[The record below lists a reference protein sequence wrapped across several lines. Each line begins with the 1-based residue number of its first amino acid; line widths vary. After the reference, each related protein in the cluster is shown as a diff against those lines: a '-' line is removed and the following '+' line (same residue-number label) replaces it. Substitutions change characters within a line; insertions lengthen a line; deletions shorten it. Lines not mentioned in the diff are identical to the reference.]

1 MGSSSAMSDPRPPY
15 FAMRVL
21 RLATKTA
28 LAQHCG
34 TDVLAL
40 LCVIAVTEDARRYR
54 GPVAFWNDQ
63 LLTLLGFGKWDRLD
77 RARKAAVKAG
87 WLLYEPGGRHKVGLY
102 RVVIPADLQG
112 ISDTAVDEGSTPES
126 GYQEGER
133 QRELQ
138 GERAGER
145 QGEPSYLIPQPEP
158 SPSNGDGDEWRGI
171 EKQLRAEGVRE
182 GREAIQQAREA
193 GCSPADIQAVI
204 DYFRSRRDAWEL
216 PEAALYRR
224 VLNAT
229 PDQLANDPAT
239 WFPFKP
245 AFLRREQSA
254 KEARQRIVE
263 AQTKALAPKQPEL
276 TDAERQELSAKFAET
291 IARLRAGNPRQITTQ
306 DSSLVS
312 ALKLSDDRAEFV
324 TAGDDS
330 PRLMHEGDARSPP
343 APTAPMETD
352 APRNEASAR
361 GSSITHQVPS
371 KEPMT

>member
-1 MGSSSAMSDPRPPY
+1 MPASP
-15 FAMRVL
+15 VV
-21 RLATKTA
+21 
-28 LAQHCG
+28 
-34 TDVLAL
+34 TD
-40 LCVIAVTEDARRYR
+40 
-54 GPVAFWNDQ
+54 
-63 LLTLLGFGKWDRLD
+63 
-77 RARKAAVKAG
+77 
-87 WLLYEPGGRHKVGLY
+87 
-102 RVVIPADLQG
+102 
-112 ISDTAVDEGSTPES
+112 SDTKPASPTHTKSALPS
-126 GYQEGER
+126 HTKPAWYRKNQEK
-133 QRELQ
+133 
-138 GERAGER
+138 
-145 QGEPSYLIPQPEP
+145 EPREP
-158 SPSNGDGDEWRGI
+158 SPSIGDGDEWRGI

-182 GREAIQQAREA
+182 GRKAIRQAREA

-229 PDQLANDPAT
+229 PDPRPDDPAT
-239 WFPFKP
+239 WMPFSP
-245 AFLRREQSA
+245 AFILREQRTT
-254 KEARQRIVE
+254 EARQRVVE

-276 TDAERQELSAKFAET
+276 TDAERQELSAKLVTLMAQ
-291 IARLRAGNPRQITTQ
+291 LRAGKRPQTTTQ

-312 ALKLSDDRAEFV
+312 VLKPSDDRAESV

-361 GSSITHQVPS
+361 ESSLSTHHVPS